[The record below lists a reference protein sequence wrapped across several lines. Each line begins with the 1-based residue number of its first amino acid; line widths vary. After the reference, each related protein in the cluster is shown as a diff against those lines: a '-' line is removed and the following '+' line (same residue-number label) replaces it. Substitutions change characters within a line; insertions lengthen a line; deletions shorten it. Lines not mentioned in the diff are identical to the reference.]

1 MEEVMKKKVVLLLV
15 VCSLLSIVN
24 VSFADKTYSK
34 NEIYRNKNGKYI
46 KAVVDKGFMY
56 GKEDG
61 TFGANDYVTKADAL
75 YLIANMIKN
84 TPDGSKKQED
94 LQKQL
99 QVTSTN
105 QLYIDTSTPLIINGK
120 RSDILNKLIKHLS
133 DIGIKDIGINLDRP
147 ITKQEFAYYMYLIFD
162 KYDMIDLNKI
172 DTVADIENSPYKSKI
187 SLVVGN
193 KILLLDKDKNFKPYD
208 NITRGEI
215 AKIISDYTKIKVEE
229 LPKIKDEKTVLDFQ
243 WVSQLYP
250 VYAPIGCEPTSV
262 YAALKS
268 KGYVKDISHRQF
280 LDNMPYDSINPNRGF
295 VGHYTGFR
303 NRAKRETI
311 FPNALAKYAKIYSD
325 KVEDISGA
333 SMEDIKQEIYLGNP
347 VVVYVTLYWNNP
359 IYRNYYVEGNTYRWL
374 SNNHVVTICG
384 YDPATNMYYV
394 SDPLSRSTYKYWVN
408 GKSLE
413 YLYNFRKHAIVVR

>member
-172 DTVADIENSPYKSKI
+172 DTVADIEN
-187 SLVVGN
+187 
-193 KILLLDKDKNFKPYD
+193 
-208 NITRGEI
+208 
-215 AKIISDYTKIKVEE
+215 III
-229 LPKIKDEKTVLDFQ
+229 
-243 WVSQLYP
+243 
-250 VYAPIGCEPTSV
+250 
-262 YAALKS
+262 
-268 KGYVKDISHRQF
+268 R
-280 LDNMPYDSINPNRGF
+280 
-295 VGHYTGFR
+295 
-303 NRAKRETI
+303 
-311 FPNALAKYAKIYSD
+311 
-325 KVEDISGA
+325 
-333 SMEDIKQEIYLGNP
+333 
-347 VVVYVTLYWNNP
+347 
-359 IYRNYYVEGNTYRWL
+359 
-374 SNNHVVTICG
+374 
-384 YDPATNMYYV
+384 
-394 SDPLSRSTYKYWVN
+394 
-408 GKSLE
+408 
-413 YLYNFRKHAIVVR
+413 